1 MKIWVDADAC
11 PVVIKDILYRA
22 ANRAQIPLTLVAN
35 QMLRV
40 PPSPWI
46 KAVQVP
52 GGFDVADQRIAGEA
66 QAGDLVVTAD
76 IPLASQVIA
85 KGAIV
90 IDPRGEL
97 LDMSNIEARL
107 TMRNFMESLPQRRR
121 NRRPAGA
128 FAKRPPGFCQSARSN
143 AGKTVIASGP
153 HPKGATWVARQNN
166 ASNVSVSM
174 RRDGTHFF
182 RRVHAPAR
190 EAQTLRK
197 QAGVTPHH
205 SLGCFRNFDAIAPHA
220 FAR

>member
-52 GGFDVADQRIAGEA
+52 GGFDVADQRIASDA

-76 IPLASQVIA
+76 ILLASQVIA
-85 KGAIV
+85 KGATV

-97 LDMSNIEARL
+97 LDLSNIEARL
-107 TMRNFMESLPQRRR
+107 TMRNFMESLRSSGVETGGP
-121 NRRPAGA
+121 PAFSQADRQA
-128 FAKRPPGFCQSARSN
+128 FANQLDRLLASRRI
-143 AGKTVIASGP
+143 GKQG
-153 HPKGATWVARQNN
+153 
-166 ASNVSVSM
+166 
-174 RRDGTHFF
+174 
-182 RRVHAPAR
+182 
-190 EAQTLRK
+190 
-197 QAGVTPHH
+197 
-205 SLGCFRNFDAIAPHA
+205 
-220 FAR
+220 